1 MGKKEKKSVFEMESS
16 PSEVA
21 VKIVAMITK
30 DLEYYINLVNNAAAG
45 FERIHSSFES
55 SPVGKTLSN
64 STACYREIIHERNS
78 PSMWQTSSLSYF

>member
-64 STACYREIIHERNS
+64 STACCREIIHERNS